1 MCGIAGILHFD
12 NSRQVAQDS
21 LRAMCDSIIHRG
33 PDSDGYYTEENVGLG
48 HRRLS
53 IIDLNTGD
61 QPMFSQERDVSIV
74 FNGEIYNYVELRS
87 ELKKK
92 GCTFHTDSDT
102 EVIINAY
109 KIWGVDCQYFC
120 HTYIRYI

>member
-109 KIWGVDCQYFC
+109 
-120 HTYIRYI
+120 